1 MWATLRAAR
10 ASGFLLDLAN
20 GRKQQKS
27 RRMKKTEAEVLLTCS
42 LPPSL
47 PHLHVPKTI
56 ALSGGLSSDLHRAS
70 VHWALAAR
78 VPHLAPG
85 ALQW

>member
-1 MWATLRAAR
+1 
-10 ASGFLLDLAN
+10 
-20 GRKQQKS
+20 
-27 RRMKKTEAEVLLTCS
+27 MKKTEAEVLLICS

-47 PHLHVPKTI
+47 PHLRVPKTI
-56 ALSGGLSSDLHRAS
+56 ALSGGLSSDLRGAS
-70 VHWALAAR
+70 FHWVLAAL